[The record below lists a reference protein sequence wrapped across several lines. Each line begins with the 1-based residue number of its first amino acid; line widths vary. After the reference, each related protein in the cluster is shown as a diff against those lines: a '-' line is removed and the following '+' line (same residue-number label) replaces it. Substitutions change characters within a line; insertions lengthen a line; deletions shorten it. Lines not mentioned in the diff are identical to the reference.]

1 MITLS
6 HDAFDRSVFAKG
18 AVAAAIWAAEQ
29 TKGVYDMKDVL
40 GLKA

>member
-18 AVAAAIWAAEQ
+18 AVTAAIWAADKP
-29 TKGVYDMKDVL
+29 TGLYDMKDVL
-40 GLKA
+40 GLKG